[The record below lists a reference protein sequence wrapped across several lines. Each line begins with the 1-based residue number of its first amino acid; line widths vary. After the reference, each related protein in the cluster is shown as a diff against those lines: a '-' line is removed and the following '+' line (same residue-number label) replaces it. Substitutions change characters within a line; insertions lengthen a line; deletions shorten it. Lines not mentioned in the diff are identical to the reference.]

1 MDRIDKYLNSI
12 YRDIG
17 ASSKETEDLKQEMK
31 DHLIQTV
38 KELQQ
43 NGITEDESIRIAIE
57 RFGEEFQIRNEL
69 NQVLRF
75 QKLFAQKT
83 LIASFILLAISAILV
98 ITSLFV
104 HQGFDKR
111 YKIMD
116 SQLKM
121 VEKKLVS
128 DGIASVDTYLKEIFK
143 NEENNQLTYVA
154 IKELPQ
160 DFDNTK
166 EHELFP
172 GEIKYSFPEKIKN
185 GYYSNRFGHEVV
197 VNNTKYFLE
206 TGIKTSANT
215 DNSSLYIGLAV
226 LVFAVCWV
234 LWIIWSIINV
244 YRYGKLNSNWCILLI
259 LTGIIGYFIFSI
271 SVNPNNVVNNKRNN
285 IIYISIFCFV
295 VIALILYYAYRE
307 PYRIQR
313 LYQLIFH

>member
-12 YRDIG
+12 YRDIN

-38 KELQQ
+38 RELQK
-43 NGITEDESIRIAIE
+43 NGITEEESIRIAIE

-83 LIASFILLAISAILV
+83 LIASLILLAISAILV
-98 ITSLFV
+98 ITSLFA
-104 HQGFDKR
+104 HRSSLDR
-111 YKIMD
+111 YNNMN

-128 DGIASVDTYLKEIFK
+128 EGTPGVDTYLKELFK
-143 NEENNQLTYVA
+143 NEENNELTYVA

-160 DFDNTK
+160 DFDGTK
-166 EHELFP
+166 EHKLFP
-172 GEIKYSFPEKIKN
+172 GEIKYSYPREIKN
-185 GYYSNRFGHEVV
+185 EYYSNSFGHEVIV
-197 VNNTKYFLE
+197 ENTKYFLE
-206 TGIKTSANT
+206 TGVKTSANT
-215 DNSSLYIGLAV
+215 DSSSLYTGLAI

-244 YRYGKLNSNWCILLI
+244 YRYGKLNTNWCILLT

-271 SVNPNNVVNNKRNN
+271 SFNPNNAINNKMKKL
-285 IIYISIFCFV
+285 IYIGAFFIIA
-295 VIALILYYAYRE
+295 VISLVLYFINE
-307 PYRIQR
+307 PYRFHR
-313 LYQLIFH
+313 LFQLIF